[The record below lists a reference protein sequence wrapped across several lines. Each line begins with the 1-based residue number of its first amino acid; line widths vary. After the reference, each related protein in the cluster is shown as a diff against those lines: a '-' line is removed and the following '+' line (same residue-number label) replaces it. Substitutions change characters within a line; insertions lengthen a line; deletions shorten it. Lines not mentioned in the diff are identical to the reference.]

1 VRHDGQW
8 LRQAVARIMAGVED
22 MMQRTGDGRIGR
34 VLSGRMIERLSDTVY
49 GLHRAYRDEE
59 RGFLG

>member
-22 MMQRTGDGRIGR
+22 MMQRTGDGRIGH

-49 GLHRAYRDEE
+49 GLHRAYGDEE